1 MVLIPIGPKER
12 KLLIHVDTGDS
23 TIGPRGLPLVYGN
36 QDAITMLHAT
46 VSFESSHDCK
56 AKAIEIMFKAA
67 VRTGFFSKDEASR
80 KHEGEQVFYSK
91 QWTLDVDRPKPGW
104 ISKGSYT
111 RQCSVVLDPSLP
123 SSSESPFG
131 SMKYVFEARLKGAK
145 GIAIARTDHI
155 VTQEVWVLNSSLPS
169 FETMPPSLHQPL
181 KTEER
186 WENALRYSF
195 SVPSKVL
202 YQGQVVPITFRLDP
216 FMTSSAYEGEEAVVS
231 SANFTLRETKTFRA
245 MFVRDTHRTED
256 KLLNIPVNTGWP
268 QSVDGWAKTIHITL
282 PFSPALSTDL
292 RSKYLDITH
301 TLEVVV
307 EFKTSK
313 MNKPDKLRALF
324 NVQITA
330 PRPYSAEPPLYR
342 ESVLALESLLPT
354 ELSPAIDEEELL
366 PGYSRYE

>member
-1 MVLIPIGPKER
+1 MVLIPIGPKDR
-12 KLLIHVDTGDS
+12 KLLIHVDTGNS
-23 TIGPRGLPLVYGN
+23 TIGPRELPLVYGH

-91 QWTLDVDRPKPGW
+91 QWTLDVERPKPGW
-104 ISKGSYT
+104 ISKGSYA

-123 SSSESPFG
+123 SSSESPYG

-145 GIAIARTDHI
+145 GIGIARTDHV

-169 FETMPPSLHQPL
+169 LEAMPPPLDQPL
-181 KTEER
+181 KAEEQ
-186 WENALRYSF
+186 WANALRYSF
-195 SVPSKVL
+195 SVPSNVL
-202 YQGQVVPITFRLDP
+202 YQGQVVPITVQLDP
-216 FMTSSAYEGEEAVVS
+216 FMISSAYEGEEAVVS

-245 MFVRDTHRTED
+245 MFVRDTHTTQA
-256 KLLNIPVNTGWP
+256 KVLQIPVNAGWP
-268 QSVDGWAKTIHITL
+268 QSVEGWARTIHITL
-282 PFSPALSTDL
+282 PSSPALSTDL

-313 MNKPDKLRALF
+313 MSKPEKLRALF
-324 NVQITA
+324 DVQITA
-330 PRPYSAEPPLYR
+330 PRPYSAEPPLYG
-342 ESVLALESLLPT
+342 ESVLAVESQLPI
-354 ELSPAIDEEELL
+354 EPPPAMDEEELL